1 MGFPGRAVPGSP
13 VLGLELRPEPG
24 QGWQQR
30 GAGGSCI
37 QGVKARQAVGAA
49 ILQCPDFSGFSSE
62 TFYKVCLDS

>member
-30 GAGGSCI
+30 EQEGPSLGCKGQAGCGGC
-37 QGVKARQAVGAA
+37 
-49 ILQCPDFSGFSSE
+49 DSSVSR
-62 TFYKVCLDS
+62 TFLAFPQRPFYKVCLDS